1 MGPWVQSF
9 IWGRGEQER
18 KEREVKKHMEKEK
31 EKVGDYNSPT
41 FQGIQIR

>member
-1 MGPWVQSF
+1 MGS
-9 IWGRGEQER
+9 IIYMGEGGQER